1 MRVNPVLRVAI
12 ATMLSTLSSGA
23 FAAPCMTT
31 TLDNWLVSGFSCT
44 VGTDTFSNFSYNPSG
59 FNAPASTVGVT
70 PIGAGTSAG
79 PGIVFNGGWSNT
91 GTTNLDAILGFTVTA
106 PATAPITDASL
117 DVSGVLPGTDF
128 TDVETL
134 SNGTTLA
141 VNETAPTTTTHFAAT
156 TMLNQEEDFEVFP
169 GTGAA
174 VGVSILD
181 KQFSDISVPVP
192 EPVSLAL
199 LGTAL
204 FGFGIIRRRRH
215 GV

>member
-23 FAAPCMTT
+23 FAAPCVTT

-91 GTTNLDAILGFTVTA
+91 GTTNLDAILGFTLTA

-141 VNETAPTTTTHFAAT
+141 VNETASTTTVHFAAT

-192 EPVSLAL
+192 EPASLAL

>member
-1 MRVNPVLRVAI
+1 MRVNAVLRVAI
-12 ATMLSTLSSGA
+12 AATLSTLSSGA
-23 FAAPCMTT
+23 FAAPCMTM
-31 TLDNWLVSGFSCT
+31 TLNNWLVSGFSCT
-44 VGTDTFSNFSYNPSG
+44 VGTDTFSNFSYNPGG

-134 SNGTTLA
+134 SNGVTLA
-141 VNETAPTTTTHFAAT
+141 VNDTAPTATVSFAETTT
-156 TMLNQEEDFEVFP
+156 LSQEEDFEVFP
-169 GTGAA
+169 GTGAV

-181 KQFSDISVPVP
+181 KQFSDISVP
-192 EPVSLAL
+192 EPASLAL

>member
-204 FGFGIIRRRRH
+204 FGFGIIRRRH